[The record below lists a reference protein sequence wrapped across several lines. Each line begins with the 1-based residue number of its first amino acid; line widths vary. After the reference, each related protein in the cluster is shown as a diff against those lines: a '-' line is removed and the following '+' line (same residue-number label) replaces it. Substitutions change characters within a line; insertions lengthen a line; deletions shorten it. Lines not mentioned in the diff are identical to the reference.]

1 MKDSCNKLASLG
13 DILPDGL
20 ADHLELF
27 KAAGIVVMDAI
38 GMCTGTGT
46 LAQISVL
53 SLVTEM

>member
-1 MKDSCNKLASLG
+1 MG
-13 DILPDGL
+13 DIPPDGL